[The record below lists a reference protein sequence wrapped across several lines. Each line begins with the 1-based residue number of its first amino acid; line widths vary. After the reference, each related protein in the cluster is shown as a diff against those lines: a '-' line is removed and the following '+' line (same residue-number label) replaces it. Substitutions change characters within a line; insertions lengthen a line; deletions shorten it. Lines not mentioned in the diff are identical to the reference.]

1 MFLSV
6 LVVASVISFLG
17 SLQLGPVNL
26 YVINTT
32 LAKGKSAALLCALG
46 GSLPEFLYCGAAVYA
61 GDVLQ
66 DNPIFNLVLNYTFI
80 AVLVLVAL
88 VFYFKA
94 PTQDDFKEPE
104 NFKKQPVVYILK
116 GFTLAILNPQLLP
129 FWLLVRGY
137 LTSNSVLNIQTAPQK
152 LAFILGAGVGAFLL
166 LFFFVMM
173 VEKYRQTIFKWINNR
188 NYFKA
193 LSFLFFGL
201 ALYQTGKLF
210 FLN

>member
-1 MFLSV
+1 MFFWV

-46 GSLPEFLYCGAAVYA
+46 GSLPEFMYCGAAVYA
-61 GDVLQ
+61 GDLLL
-66 DNPIFNLVLNYTFI
+66 DNPIFNLILNYTF
-80 AVLVLVAL
+80 AALLVIVGL

-94 PTQDDFKEPE
+94 PMQVDFKEPE
-104 NFKKQPVVYILK
+104 NLTKQAVVYISK
-116 GFTLAILNPQLLP
+116 GFTLAVLNPQLLP

-137 LTSNSVLNIQTAPQK
+137 LNSNSIVSIQTAPQK

-173 VEKYRQTIFKWINNR
+173 VEKYRQTIFMWINNR
-188 NYFKA
+188 NYFKV

-201 ALYQTGKLF
+201 ALYQTWKLF